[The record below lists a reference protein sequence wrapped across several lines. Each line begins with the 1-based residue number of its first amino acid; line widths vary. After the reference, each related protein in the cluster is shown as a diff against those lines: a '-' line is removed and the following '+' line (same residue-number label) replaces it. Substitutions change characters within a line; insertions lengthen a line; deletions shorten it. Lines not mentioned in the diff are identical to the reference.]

1 MGIYFTA
8 CNIAGERQN
17 TQRINMYSA
26 VTGYTGDGEG
36 NDFI

>member
-8 CNIAGERQN
+8 CNIAGEHQN
-17 TQRINMYSA
+17 TQRINMYSE

>member
-1 MGIYFTA
+1 MGIYFIA
-8 CNIAGERQN
+8 CNIAGEHQN

-26 VTGYTGDGEG
+26 VTGYTCDGEG

>member
-26 VTGYTGDGEG
+26 VTRYTGDGER

>member
-1 MGIYFTA
+1 MGIYFIA
-8 CNIAGERQN
+8 CNIAGEHQN

-26 VTGYTGDGEG
+26 VTGYTGDREG